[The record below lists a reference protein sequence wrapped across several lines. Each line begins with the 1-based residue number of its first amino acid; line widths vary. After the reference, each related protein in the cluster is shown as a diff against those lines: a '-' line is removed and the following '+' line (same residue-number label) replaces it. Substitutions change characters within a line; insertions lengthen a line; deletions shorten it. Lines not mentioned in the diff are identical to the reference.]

1 MTWRAEVTWR
11 AALLLLGCL
20 ALPGHAFAERLVV
33 SLSTNLVAIGSNYT
47 GARLVAFGVIER
59 DAQTVSRAG
68 AYDVVVTVRGPR
80 EGITVRQ
87 KERFGPI
94 WLNRSQ
100 QKFIQVPSFLA
111 VTSSRPIDEAAGD
124 EMRRRFRLGLRAI
137 VNAPEFT
144 VGQGAEEDKFRQAL
158 LRLKERDRLYSE
170 VPRGV
175 TFVTSDFFRAPIQLP
190 AIAPVGNYDVEVSL
204 LTDGIVVAR
213 RNASFE
219 LVKTGLE
226 EQISEFAR
234 DRPVMSGFATAAMA
248 LFFGWLASVIFRRD

>member
-1 MTWRAEVTWR
+1 VKGP
-11 AALLLLGCL
+11 AALLLAASL
-20 ALPGHAFAERLVV
+20 AAASPAAAERLVL

-59 DAQTVSRAG
+59 DTQTVSRVG
-68 AYDVVVTVRGPR
+68 PYDVVVTVRGPR
-80 EGITVRQ
+80 EGVTVRE
-87 KERFGPI
+87 KERLGPI

-100 QKFIQVPSFLA
+100 QKFVEVPSFLA
-111 VTSSRPIDEAAGD
+111 VTSTRAIEDAASE
-124 EMRRRFRLGLRAI
+124 EMRRRYRLGVRAV

-144 VGQGAEEDKFRQAL
+144 VGRGGEEDKFRQAL
-158 LRLKERDRLYSE
+158 VRLKGKDRLYLE
-170 VPRGV
+170 NPRGV
-175 TFVTSDFFRAPIQLP
+175 TFVTGEFFRAPISLP
-190 AIAPVGNYDVEVSL
+190 ATAPVGNYDVEVSL
-204 LTDGIVVAR
+204 LADGVVVAR

-234 DRPVMSGFATAAMA
+234 DRPVMSGFVTAAMA